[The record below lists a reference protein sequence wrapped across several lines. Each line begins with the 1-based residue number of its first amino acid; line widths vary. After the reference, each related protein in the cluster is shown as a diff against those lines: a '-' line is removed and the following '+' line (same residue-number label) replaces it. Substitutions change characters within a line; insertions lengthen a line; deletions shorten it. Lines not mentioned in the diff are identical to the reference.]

1 MDFVSAGLATG
12 CALRIFTL
20 VDSFTRECLALEVGC
35 SLSSR
40 RVTRM
45 LERVIEQRGVPVS
58 IRCDNGNPQ
67 LRTNREIG
75 GRSEA

>member
-1 MDFVSAGLATG
+1 MDFVTAGLATG
-12 CALRIFTL
+12 RAVRIFTV
-20 VDSFTRECLALEVGC
+20 VDSFTRECLALEVDS

-40 RVTRM
+40 RVTRV
-45 LERVIEQRGVPVS
+45 LERVIEQRGAPVS
-58 IRCDNGNPQ
+58 IRCDSGNPQ